1 MLLRRSWWCHHDD
14 ALVLAITP
22 RTRSLLLLHGVV
34 VIFGFTGI
42 LGKLITLPS
51 EPLVFWRVSL
61 GGLTTALLLAFRRK
75 WQRWKARDLLRA
87 GLVGCLVACHWVTFF
102 ASIKASSV
110 GLALTMM
117 ATAPM
122 FVGFVEPWVFG
133 RRLAMR
139 ELVIAVF
146 VFVGISL
153 VFRAETDQTTGILLG
168 LTSALLAAVFST
180 FNGVLV
186 KRHEPVNLSAVELL
200 AASVVMFGWLGVRGQ
215 WGASLVPLLWLD
227 WLWLLLLAVV
237 ATSFAF
243 MVSIR
248 VLKDLTPFESAM
260 AINLEPI
267 YAIVLASWLFEEHFD
282 QTFYAG
288 AALVIGAVFVD
299 TWLRSRKHKTGTKP
313 PGLP

>member
-1 MLLRRSWWCHHDD
+1 MLLRRGWWSHLADP
-14 ALVLAITP
+14 LVLATNP
-22 RTRSLLLLHGVV
+22 RTRSLLLLHGIV

-61 GGLTTALLLAFRRK
+61 GGLTTALFLAFRRK
-75 WQRWKARDLLRA
+75 WQRWEARDLLRA
-87 GLVGCLVACHWVTFF
+87 GLVGCLVALHWVTFF

-122 FVGFVEPWVFG
+122 FVGFVEPVVFG
-133 RRLAMR
+133 RRLAMH

-215 WGASLVPLLWLD
+215 WGASLVPLSWLD
-227 WLWLLLLAVV
+227 WVWLLLLAVV

-267 YAIVLASWLFEEHFD
+267 YAIVLASWLFEERFD